1 MLSVIDNNFNNKF
14 LLPNNKSSSSNSSSS
29 TITTNTNVNSQNILQ
44 ISQCS
49 YSESI
54 FSYIVLNVDNYVYT
68 LNNATKEYCAD
79 MIKIIIENIE
89 NIGDQLIES
98 NNDINQDQHP
108 MSIESSSSPS
118 NYSLKRKLE
127 NNYDSY
133 SSDTKIQ
140 KQEGGF
146 INEECANN
154 LIWCLEYGIPD
165 SLHDFGKSR
174 NNIFPSNGKFSAFSF
189 LDKAESFLK
198 NLYMIKYPGQ
208 NVQNVDKLYSYYSS
222 SPGTFEPNI
231 KNNFLLGNICDQV
244 ENVFYFFTENEE
256 LPNTKDWVQLRKDF
270 YQQNTPL
277 QLNNFFYKLKD
288 QDYKYCILD
297 ACMTIQKESEWM
309 TNITLLKSLCNLW
322 DPAGAG
328 SYPAKDLT
336 DGDESLG
343 LKLVKQF
350 AYENYFIFDSQE
362 RTTNSSLYDVY
373 DKLLNN
379 FCLEKDNITFKLRV
393 GTIKDGLDKYINN
406 EILDMEFLKR
416 EQSDKS
422 FQLFLLTFIGNNKTP
437 TIFPI
442 QSGGFSVK
450 VLSYGL
456 YFIENNSDYLNI
468 NPKLQ
473 KDYASLKNIIS
484 FVNETL
490 GSNNDNKNK
499 LYTLIT
505 RFKSSGDHGS
515 ALSSQFINKVLNKPT
530 LYLSGD
536 QLAYVYSILI
546 NNPTIFRYY
555 NSSNNSSNE
564 EEDEEEDDDNA
575 TCKRIHFIGALLPQK
590 DEKITCTN
598 KLNEFQIFFEK
609 NIFSTNEI
617 IQAIQS
623 LQEFQ
628 MYITKENEYLLNI
641 KYKLFQQEDPI
652 QINNII
658 KSNNEKIQKLIN
670 NIYSN
675 MKLINNEIEG
685 PQFESN
691 LPIIKNIFKQL
702 NEITNNIYFITNY
715 IKAKEIIENVFK
727 LQVAELNKIINVNV
741 EDIVQNV
748 SAQSNVRVS
757 SRNPETKLNIQF
769 SWLNNVYNKLK
780 LKLNS
785 STFVDELKKTPS
797 YDSEKSNSAYEDI
810 IKVKKK
816 YLGKITDISESMK
829 EQFGSSS
836 LIMITESK
844 TILNKYTSSIKEK
857 LSKNT
862 NSSQPSLSNLISE
875 LFFGTIEPVVAIPIN
890 EEDALELEN
899 EIADETI
906 NNKQK
911 LSKQTNKGIISNT
924 AKKVISA
931 ISGTKDLILRRIV
944 TAKKRGGYSKKRK
957 NKKNKKTLVKRIK
970 KYNKKTIKKHYRKKR
985 NTRR

>member
-1 MLSVIDNNFNNKF
+1 
-14 LLPNNKSSSSNSSSS
+14 
-29 TITTNTNVNSQNILQ
+29 
-44 ISQCS
+44 
-49 YSESI
+49 
-54 FSYIVLNVDNYVYT
+54 
-68 LNNATKEYCAD
+68 
-79 MIKIIIENIE
+79 
-89 NIGDQLIES
+89 
-98 NNDINQDQHP
+98 
-108 MSIESSSSPS
+108 
-118 NYSLKRKLE
+118 
-127 NNYDSY
+127 
-133 SSDTKIQ
+133 
-140 KQEGGF
+140 
-146 INEECANN
+146 
-154 LIWCLEYGIPD
+154 
-165 SLHDFGKSR
+165 
-174 NNIFPSNGKFSAFSF
+174 
-189 LDKAESFLK
+189 
-198 NLYMIKYPGQ
+198 
-208 NVQNVDKLYSYYSS
+208 
-222 SPGTFEPNI
+222 
-231 KNNFLLGNICDQV
+231 
-244 ENVFYFFTENEE
+244 
-256 LPNTKDWVQLRKDF
+256 
-270 YQQNTPL
+270 
-277 QLNNFFYKLKD
+277 
-288 QDYKYCILD
+288 
-297 ACMTIQKESEWM
+297 
-309 TNITLLKSLCNLW
+309 
-322 DPAGAG
+322 
-328 SYPAKDLT
+328 
-336 DGDESLG
+336 
-343 LKLVKQF
+343 
-350 AYENYFIFDSQE
+350 
-362 RTTNSSLYDVY
+362 
-373 DKLLNN
+373 
-379 FCLEKDNITFKLRV
+379 
-393 GTIKDGLDKYINN
+393 
-406 EILDMEFLKR
+406 MEFLKR

-515 ALSSQFINKVLNKPT
+515 ALSTQFINKVLNKPT

-628 MYITKENEYLLNI
+628 IYITKENECLLNI
-641 KYKLFQQEDPI
+641 KYELFEKEENLYEI
-652 QINNII
+652 NLTINNK
-658 KSNNEKIQKLIN
+658 KSVIQKLIN

-715 IKAKEIIENVFK
+715 IKAKEIIKNVFI

-757 SRNPETKLNIQF
+757 SRNPETKLNTQF
-769 SWLNNVYNKLK
+769 SWLNNVYKKLK

-797 YDSEKSNSAYEDI
+797 YDSEKSSSAYEDI

-816 YLGKITDISESMK
+816 YLGTITDISESRK

-836 LIMITESK
+836 SIMITESK
-844 TILNKYTSSIKEK
+844 TILNKYTSSIIEK

-890 EEDALELEN
+890 DEDALELEN

-924 AKKVISA
+924 VKKVITA
-931 ISGTKDLILRRIV
+931 ISSGTKNLVPRKII
-944 TAKKRGGYSKKRK
+944 TAKKIGGYSKKRK

-970 KYNKKTIKKHYRKKR
+970 KYNKKTIKKHYKKKR